1 MGKHTSVFIAP
12 SRYVQGRGAIYEI
25 GEHIS
30 KMGDRALVVGCEF
43 GLGATREGR
52 EQSFKEHGIFQ
63 IEEVF
68 RGETCDSEI
77 DRLTAIAKENGCN
90 IMIATGGGKAID
102 AMKAAAANLK
112 LPVVVVP
119 TTVSTDAPC
128 SALSV
133 IYNEDG
139 TFNRLLQLA
148 TNPNLVLVDSEII
161 AKAPLRFLVSGMGD
175 ALATWF
181 EADAC
186 QQSATLNMSGGRI
199 SAAALALARLCFDI
213 LMEYGLQAKTACENN
228 VVTPALEKIV
238 EANSILSGAG
248 FESGGVAS
256 AHALS
261 EGLTFIE
268 EMHSFM
274 HGEKVAFCTLTQLV
288 MEGRPKET
296 IQQVFDFCHKVGLPI
311 TLEDL
316 NSGNVGREKLMKAA
330 NEATLPGRNAH
341 NHPFPVTA
349 DMLCDAMIAADAI
362 GKRVKAG
369 LPII

>member
-12 SRYVQGRGAIYEI
+12 SRYVQGRDAIHEI
-25 GEHIS
+25 GDHIYQ
-30 KMGDRALVVGCEF
+30 MGDRALVVGCEF

-52 EQSFKEHGIFQ
+52 EKSFKKNNIFQ
-63 IEEVF
+63 VEEVF
-68 RGETCDSEI
+68 RGETSDAEI
-77 DRLTAIAKENGCN
+77 DRLMTVAKENHCN

-112 LPVVVVP
+112 LPIIVVP
-119 TTVSTDAPC
+119 TTASTDAPC
-128 SALSV
+128 SALAV

-139 TFNRLLQLA
+139 TFNRLMRLA
-148 TNPNLVLVDSEII
+148 ANPNLVLVDTSII

-186 QQSATLNMSGGRI
+186 NQSATLNMSGGRI

-213 LMEYGLQAKTACENN
+213 LMEYGLQAKIACENK
-228 VVTPALEKIV
+228 VVTPALEKVV
-238 EANSILSGAG
+238 EANTILSGAG

-261 EGLTFIE
+261 EGLTHIE

-288 MEGRPKET
+288 LEGRPKET
-296 IQQVFDFCHKVGLPI
+296 LQQVFDFCHKVGLPI
-311 TLEDL
+311 TLGDL
-316 NSGNVGREKLMKAA
+316 NSDGISREKLMKAA
-330 NEATLPGRNAH
+330 DEAALPDRNSH
-341 NHPFPVTA
+341 HHSFPVTA
-349 DMLCDAMIAADAI
+349 EMLCDAMMTVDSM